1 MMLLSPVQE
10 SYIDNYVR
18 EIISSLPPKAIQEL
32 LSGYE
37 NDLDRLLSV
46 MREQTCIVTHMDRTL
61 DMEKLEYLANVEK
74 SMDLSLRKQ
83 SYNYFKTVCL
93 PTFRQGWRNLEWGN
107 LFQLYLYNC
116 ILASRSSG
124 KCLSPETEI
133 VMADGTIRKIKDV
146 SIGDQVMGPD
156 SKPRT
161 VLSLHKGR
169 SRMWKVKQTW
179 GIDYVVNEGHIVC
192 CKKKVPSRYEKRIGK
207 DMRWKTFNIPVEE
220 IPSMPGYTQRKIMGY
235 RTKGW
240 DLPEKD
246 LPVDPYLLGLWLGD
260 GLYTEPVVTT
270 IDHEII
276 EYLNEFCEK
285 NGFILSKHNS
295 NKYSY
300 RIIEKER
307 LFKNRLKTAL
317 KDLGVLGNKHIPE
330 IYLLGSREQR
340 LKLLAGLIDTDGSSQ
355 YKKGNP
361 RSKYAFEIGFKDRNL
376 IEQTQRLAQSL
387 GFRCNSIITRTADVK
402 VKTLKGENILH
413 DYTHYR
419 ITISGDV
426 DEIPVKIERKKIPS
440 KITVQDNLSTS
451 LKVEC
456 IGDGDYVGFSCDGD
470 HLFLLKDGTVVHNS
484 YEGCFAFILWRL
496 YSYDRPTMFLR
507 DSIDNKNRKETCMI
521 TNNETLGKKHIA
533 MIISEIEQNDILREK
548 LNRNGKAKL
557 AATSITTETDS
568 ILHLRS
574 KDSMIRGLH
583 VGAVVCDDLPDE
595 SSLYSQEQR
604 EKLHEVFYGSITPIV
619 EPFGY
624 LCVLGCV
631 RPDTY
636 VFTENGL
643 TEIGKLSPVN
653 IEREKGF
660 FPLDMNIHDGEG
672 FVNATDYYVN
682 GKTPTKI
689 ITLSNG
695 LEIETSFIHPLLRC
709 NSETGLFE
717 WVNAK
722 DLYEGDFVAFK
733 MGSNIWGRS
742 LGIEGEELY
751 EIGLCIADGT
761 LDLSG
766 YGNRVI
772 ITKKNPGIRNFLI
785 NERGYHPKKNHIG
798 MFFNS
803 KEKISMWL
811 SLGYRKGMYS
821 HTKTIPDKIMSAS
834 EEDVIWFLRGCFDG
848 DGCCYHRHRSDKGI
862 NVSYF
867 STSFRLIQQ
876 IQILLLNMG
885 IDSRIEKK
893 KCQSTELVK
902 SNRTGYNLVISK
914 NSSVK
919 LFMEKIG
926 FTYSGKGK
934 VPRETKKESSCVDK
948 GIPFQS
954 VILRK
959 IRSKYPLGNDKMKFY
974 GMRSGDFYTKVH
986 SFKRMNGPIK
996 KWILS
1001 LPQNDPDVQIILG
1014 NINLRYHFAPI
1025 KLIIESESYTVDFRI
1040 PISHRFISNGI
1051 ISHNTP
1057 YSATDIYG
1065 DLKKDGRFKVFEYP
1079 AVFPNGQLL
1088 APDRLTFKRLTE
1100 ERKSLGTLVF
1110 NREYLVVP
1118 IADTSTIFPYEF
1130 LKRSIRGMEHIS
1142 FANDIE
1148 NYPIKLVR
1156 VVVGCDFAISGNVG
1170 ADYTVYTV
1178 WGMDAHGLIYLIN
1191 IFREQGASH
1200 DLQVNK
1206 LIEFNA
1212 RYKPNKSV
1220 CESNGFQR
1228 ILAGMAKERGLVNVE
1243 EFITTEGNKKDLK
1256 SGLPSLSAFFESAR
1270 LRVPY
1275 GDENTR
1281 KLVDTMFGEFNSIA
1295 FNSKKGTLESVC
1307 GHDDICMSSFMAIQ
1321 DLRENNVQ
1329 AMIDFVDLD

>member
-18 EIISSLPPKAIQEL
+18 EIISGLPPKAIQEL

-124 KCLSPETEI
+124 K
-133 VMADGTIRKIKDV
+133 
-146 SIGDQVMGPD
+146 
-156 SKPRT
+156 
-161 VLSLHKGR
+161 
-169 SRMWKVKQTW
+169 
-179 GIDYVVNEGHIVC
+179 
-192 CKKKVPSRYEKRIGK
+192 
-207 DMRWKTFNIPVEE
+207 
-220 IPSMPGYTQRKIMGY
+220 
-235 RTKGW
+235 
-240 DLPEKD
+240 
-246 LPVDPYLLGLWLGD
+246 
-260 GLYTEPVVTT
+260 
-270 IDHEII
+270 
-276 EYLNEFCEK
+276 
-285 NGFILSKHNS
+285 
-295 NKYSY
+295 
-300 RIIEKER
+300 
-307 LFKNRLKTAL
+307 
-317 KDLGVLGNKHIPE
+317 
-330 IYLLGSREQR
+330 
-340 LKLLAGLIDTDGSSQ
+340 
-355 YKKGNP
+355 
-361 RSKYAFEIGFKDRNL
+361 
-376 IEQTQRLAQSL
+376 
-387 GFRCNSIITRTADVK
+387 
-402 VKTLKGENILH
+402 
-413 DYTHYR
+413 
-419 ITISGDV
+419 
-426 DEIPVKIERKKIPS
+426 
-440 KITVQDNLSTS
+440 
-451 LKVEC
+451 
-456 IGDGDYVGFSCDGD
+456 
-470 HLFLLKDGTVVHNS
+470 S

-496 YSYDRPTMFLR
+496 YSYDRPTTFLR

-533 MIISEIEQNDILREK
+533 MIISEIDQNDIIREK
-548 LNRNGKAKL
+548 LNPNGKAKL

-624 LCVLGCV
+624 LCVLG
-631 RPDTY
+631 
-636 VFTENGL
+636 
-643 TEIGKLSPVN
+643 
-653 IEREKGF
+653 
-660 FPLDMNIHDGEG
+660 
-672 FVNATDYYVN
+672 
-682 GKTPTKI
+682 
-689 ITLSNG
+689 
-695 LEIETSFIHPLLRC
+695 
-709 NSETGLFE
+709 
-717 WVNAK
+717 
-722 DLYEGDFVAFK
+722 
-733 MGSNIWGRS
+733 
-742 LGIEGEELY
+742 
-751 EIGLCIADGT
+751 
-761 LDLSG
+761 
-766 YGNRVI
+766 
-772 ITKKNPGIRNFLI
+772 
-785 NERGYHPKKNHIG
+785 
-798 MFFNS
+798 
-803 KEKISMWL
+803 
-811 SLGYRKGMYS
+811 
-821 HTKTIPDKIMSAS
+821 
-834 EEDVIWFLRGCFDG
+834 
-848 DGCCYHRHRSDKGI
+848 
-862 NVSYF
+862 
-867 STSFRLIQQ
+867 
-876 IQILLLNMG
+876 
-885 IDSRIEKK
+885 
-893 KCQSTELVK
+893 
-902 SNRTGYNLVISK
+902 
-914 NSSVK
+914 
-919 LFMEKIG
+919 
-926 FTYSGKGK
+926 
-934 VPRETKKESSCVDK
+934 
-948 GIPFQS
+948 
-954 VILRK
+954 
-959 IRSKYPLGNDKMKFY
+959 
-974 GMRSGDFYTKVH
+974 
-986 SFKRMNGPIK
+986 
-996 KWILS
+996 
-1001 LPQNDPDVQIILG
+1001 
-1014 NINLRYHFAPI
+1014 
-1025 KLIIESESYTVDFRI
+1025 
-1040 PISHRFISNGI
+1040 
-1051 ISHNTP
+1051 TP

-1079 AVFPNGQLL
+1079 AIFPNGQLL

-1148 NYPIKLVR
+1148 SYPIKLVR

>member
-124 KCLSPETEI
+124 K
-133 VMADGTIRKIKDV
+133 
-146 SIGDQVMGPD
+146 
-156 SKPRT
+156 
-161 VLSLHKGR
+161 
-169 SRMWKVKQTW
+169 
-179 GIDYVVNEGHIVC
+179 
-192 CKKKVPSRYEKRIGK
+192 
-207 DMRWKTFNIPVEE
+207 
-220 IPSMPGYTQRKIMGY
+220 
-235 RTKGW
+235 
-240 DLPEKD
+240 
-246 LPVDPYLLGLWLGD
+246 
-260 GLYTEPVVTT
+260 
-270 IDHEII
+270 
-276 EYLNEFCEK
+276 
-285 NGFILSKHNS
+285 
-295 NKYSY
+295 
-300 RIIEKER
+300 
-307 LFKNRLKTAL
+307 
-317 KDLGVLGNKHIPE
+317 
-330 IYLLGSREQR
+330 
-340 LKLLAGLIDTDGSSQ
+340 
-355 YKKGNP
+355 
-361 RSKYAFEIGFKDRNL
+361 
-376 IEQTQRLAQSL
+376 
-387 GFRCNSIITRTADVK
+387 
-402 VKTLKGENILH
+402 
-413 DYTHYR
+413 
-419 ITISGDV
+419 
-426 DEIPVKIERKKIPS
+426 
-440 KITVQDNLSTS
+440 
-451 LKVEC
+451 
-456 IGDGDYVGFSCDGD
+456 
-470 HLFLLKDGTVVHNS
+470 S

-496 YSYDRPTMFLR
+496 YSYDRPTTFLR

-533 MIISEIEQNDILREK
+533 MIISEIDQNDIIREK
-548 LNRNGKAKL
+548 LNPNGKAKL

-624 LCVLGCV
+624 LCVLG
-631 RPDTY
+631 
-636 VFTENGL
+636 
-643 TEIGKLSPVN
+643 
-653 IEREKGF
+653 
-660 FPLDMNIHDGEG
+660 
-672 FVNATDYYVN
+672 
-682 GKTPTKI
+682 
-689 ITLSNG
+689 
-695 LEIETSFIHPLLRC
+695 
-709 NSETGLFE
+709 
-717 WVNAK
+717 
-722 DLYEGDFVAFK
+722 
-733 MGSNIWGRS
+733 
-742 LGIEGEELY
+742 
-751 EIGLCIADGT
+751 
-761 LDLSG
+761 
-766 YGNRVI
+766 
-772 ITKKNPGIRNFLI
+772 
-785 NERGYHPKKNHIG
+785 
-798 MFFNS
+798 
-803 KEKISMWL
+803 
-811 SLGYRKGMYS
+811 
-821 HTKTIPDKIMSAS
+821 
-834 EEDVIWFLRGCFDG
+834 
-848 DGCCYHRHRSDKGI
+848 
-862 NVSYF
+862 
-867 STSFRLIQQ
+867 
-876 IQILLLNMG
+876 
-885 IDSRIEKK
+885 
-893 KCQSTELVK
+893 
-902 SNRTGYNLVISK
+902 
-914 NSSVK
+914 
-919 LFMEKIG
+919 
-926 FTYSGKGK
+926 
-934 VPRETKKESSCVDK
+934 
-948 GIPFQS
+948 
-954 VILRK
+954 
-959 IRSKYPLGNDKMKFY
+959 
-974 GMRSGDFYTKVH
+974 
-986 SFKRMNGPIK
+986 
-996 KWILS
+996 
-1001 LPQNDPDVQIILG
+1001 
-1014 NINLRYHFAPI
+1014 
-1025 KLIIESESYTVDFRI
+1025 
-1040 PISHRFISNGI
+1040 
-1051 ISHNTP
+1051 TP

-1148 NYPIKLVR
+1148 SYPIKLVR

>member
-74 SMDLSLRKQ
+74 SMDLSLRRQ

-124 KCLSPETEI
+124 K
-133 VMADGTIRKIKDV
+133 
-146 SIGDQVMGPD
+146 
-156 SKPRT
+156 
-161 VLSLHKGR
+161 
-169 SRMWKVKQTW
+169 
-179 GIDYVVNEGHIVC
+179 
-192 CKKKVPSRYEKRIGK
+192 
-207 DMRWKTFNIPVEE
+207 
-220 IPSMPGYTQRKIMGY
+220 
-235 RTKGW
+235 
-240 DLPEKD
+240 
-246 LPVDPYLLGLWLGD
+246 
-260 GLYTEPVVTT
+260 
-270 IDHEII
+270 
-276 EYLNEFCEK
+276 
-285 NGFILSKHNS
+285 
-295 NKYSY
+295 
-300 RIIEKER
+300 
-307 LFKNRLKTAL
+307 
-317 KDLGVLGNKHIPE
+317 
-330 IYLLGSREQR
+330 
-340 LKLLAGLIDTDGSSQ
+340 
-355 YKKGNP
+355 
-361 RSKYAFEIGFKDRNL
+361 
-376 IEQTQRLAQSL
+376 
-387 GFRCNSIITRTADVK
+387 
-402 VKTLKGENILH
+402 
-413 DYTHYR
+413 
-419 ITISGDV
+419 
-426 DEIPVKIERKKIPS
+426 
-440 KITVQDNLSTS
+440 
-451 LKVEC
+451 
-456 IGDGDYVGFSCDGD
+456 
-470 HLFLLKDGTVVHNS
+470 S

-496 YSYDRPTMFLR
+496 YSYDRPTTFLR

-533 MIISEIEQNDILREK
+533 MIISEIDQNDIIREK
-548 LNRNGKAKL
+548 LNPNGKAKL

-624 LCVLGCV
+624 LCVLG
-631 RPDTY
+631 
-636 VFTENGL
+636 
-643 TEIGKLSPVN
+643 
-653 IEREKGF
+653 
-660 FPLDMNIHDGEG
+660 
-672 FVNATDYYVN
+672 
-682 GKTPTKI
+682 
-689 ITLSNG
+689 
-695 LEIETSFIHPLLRC
+695 
-709 NSETGLFE
+709 
-717 WVNAK
+717 
-722 DLYEGDFVAFK
+722 
-733 MGSNIWGRS
+733 
-742 LGIEGEELY
+742 
-751 EIGLCIADGT
+751 
-761 LDLSG
+761 
-766 YGNRVI
+766 
-772 ITKKNPGIRNFLI
+772 
-785 NERGYHPKKNHIG
+785 
-798 MFFNS
+798 
-803 KEKISMWL
+803 
-811 SLGYRKGMYS
+811 
-821 HTKTIPDKIMSAS
+821 
-834 EEDVIWFLRGCFDG
+834 
-848 DGCCYHRHRSDKGI
+848 
-862 NVSYF
+862 
-867 STSFRLIQQ
+867 
-876 IQILLLNMG
+876 
-885 IDSRIEKK
+885 
-893 KCQSTELVK
+893 
-902 SNRTGYNLVISK
+902 
-914 NSSVK
+914 
-919 LFMEKIG
+919 
-926 FTYSGKGK
+926 
-934 VPRETKKESSCVDK
+934 
-948 GIPFQS
+948 
-954 VILRK
+954 
-959 IRSKYPLGNDKMKFY
+959 
-974 GMRSGDFYTKVH
+974 
-986 SFKRMNGPIK
+986 
-996 KWILS
+996 
-1001 LPQNDPDVQIILG
+1001 
-1014 NINLRYHFAPI
+1014 
-1025 KLIIESESYTVDFRI
+1025 
-1040 PISHRFISNGI
+1040 
-1051 ISHNTP
+1051 TP

-1148 NYPIKLVR
+1148 SYPIKLVR

>member
-46 MREQTCIVTHMDRTL
+46 MREQICIVTHMDRTL

-496 YSYDRPTMFLR
+496 YSYDRPTTFLR

-624 LCVLGCV
+624 LCVLG
-631 RPDTY
+631 
-636 VFTENGL
+636 
-643 TEIGKLSPVN
+643 
-653 IEREKGF
+653 
-660 FPLDMNIHDGEG
+660 
-672 FVNATDYYVN
+672 
-682 GKTPTKI
+682 
-689 ITLSNG
+689 
-695 LEIETSFIHPLLRC
+695 
-709 NSETGLFE
+709 
-717 WVNAK
+717 
-722 DLYEGDFVAFK
+722 
-733 MGSNIWGRS
+733 
-742 LGIEGEELY
+742 
-751 EIGLCIADGT
+751 
-761 LDLSG
+761 
-766 YGNRVI
+766 
-772 ITKKNPGIRNFLI
+772 
-785 NERGYHPKKNHIG
+785 
-798 MFFNS
+798 
-803 KEKISMWL
+803 
-811 SLGYRKGMYS
+811 
-821 HTKTIPDKIMSAS
+821 
-834 EEDVIWFLRGCFDG
+834 
-848 DGCCYHRHRSDKGI
+848 
-862 NVSYF
+862 
-867 STSFRLIQQ
+867 
-876 IQILLLNMG
+876 
-885 IDSRIEKK
+885 
-893 KCQSTELVK
+893 
-902 SNRTGYNLVISK
+902 
-914 NSSVK
+914 
-919 LFMEKIG
+919 
-926 FTYSGKGK
+926 
-934 VPRETKKESSCVDK
+934 
-948 GIPFQS
+948 
-954 VILRK
+954 
-959 IRSKYPLGNDKMKFY
+959 
-974 GMRSGDFYTKVH
+974 
-986 SFKRMNGPIK
+986 
-996 KWILS
+996 
-1001 LPQNDPDVQIILG
+1001 
-1014 NINLRYHFAPI
+1014 
-1025 KLIIESESYTVDFRI
+1025 
-1040 PISHRFISNGI
+1040 
-1051 ISHNTP
+1051 TP

-1065 DLKKDGRFKVFEYP
+1065 DLKKDGRFRVFEYP

-1148 NYPIKLVR
+1148 SYPIKLVR